1 MQIKWIEKPISPK
14 ISERF
19 SVKITFKERSNVRI
33 LLTKSC
39 KEAFPIIVEIRI
51 MECNLNS
58 RVKFLWN
65 KINYLK
71 VTMKL
76 SGLEIKLRLNFIIPT
91 GMVSLFWQS
100 NTEWIFWILSFS
112 DWINLSRVRP
122 EGYYN
127 TFWMFYQRFYY
138 FNGYWGSFNVK
149 KPKLTYISNGWGV
162 PVAFIVIPQK
172 VSAIVP

>member
-1 MQIKWIEKPISPK
+1 MNWKPISPK

-39 KEAFPIIVEIRI
+39 KEAFPITVEIRI

-76 SGLEIKLRLNFIIPT
+76 SGLEIKLRLNFYNSNWNGVAVLAVQHRMDILDII
-91 GMVSLFWQS
+91 
-100 NTEWIFWILSFS
+100 IFWLNKSLSSQTRGILQHIL
-112 DWINLSRVRP
+112 DVLS
-122 EGYYN
+122 EILL
-127 TFWMFYQRFYY
+127 F
-138 FNGYWGSFNVK
+138 
-149 KPKLTYISNGWGV
+149 
-162 PVAFIVIPQK
+162 
-172 VSAIVP
+172 